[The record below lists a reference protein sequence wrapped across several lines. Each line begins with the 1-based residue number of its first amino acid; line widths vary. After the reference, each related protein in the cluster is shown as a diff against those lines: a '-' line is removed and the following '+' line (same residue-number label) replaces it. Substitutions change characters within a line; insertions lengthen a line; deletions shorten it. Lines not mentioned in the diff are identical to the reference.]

1 MVDSFKEALNR
12 NIDIERRNMYQYS
25 KDEIIE
31 NESSILEKKLE
42 EASYVRPETK
52 KIVDEAFARLSTLK
66 LTEEEKAYTNKAFAQ
81 TNELSLGNQEEV
93 PIPSDTSE

>member
-42 EASYVRPETK
+42 EEASYVRPETREEF
-52 KIVDEAFARLSTLK
+52 EASLENPQELI
-66 LTEEEKAYTNKAFAQ
+66 LTEEQQAK
-81 TNELSLGNQEEV
+81 LDSLYE
-93 PIPSDTSE
+93 

>member
-42 EASYVRPETK
+42 EASYISPENK
-52 KIVDEAFARLSTLK
+52 KKLEQSLQNLK
-66 LTEEEKAYTNKAFAQ
+66 ELNLTEEQQA
-81 TNELSLGNQEEV
+81 ELDCRVKG
-93 PIPSDTSE
+93 

>member
-1 MVDSFKEALNR
+1 MVDSYKEALNR

-42 EASYVRPETK
+42 EASYVRPETREEF
-52 KIVDEAFARLSTLK
+52 EASLENPQELI
-66 LTEEEKAYTNKAFAQ
+66 LTEEQQAK
-81 TNELSLGNQEEV
+81 LDSLYE
-93 PIPSDTSE
+93 